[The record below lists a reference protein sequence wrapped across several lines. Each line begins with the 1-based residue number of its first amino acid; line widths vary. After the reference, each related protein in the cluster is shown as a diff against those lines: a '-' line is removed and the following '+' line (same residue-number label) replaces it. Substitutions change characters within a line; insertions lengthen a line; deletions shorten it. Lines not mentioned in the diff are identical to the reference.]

1 MRSGTIFDNVLI
13 TDDPEVARKFGEE
26 VWKPTLV
33 SNKKKK
39 DCDQILAE
47 II

>member
-39 DCDQILAE
+39 E
-47 II
+47 IVIKY